1 MIIAID
7 GPAGSGKSTVAK
19 QVACELG
26 FHYLDTGAMYR
37 SVAAAALAADVD
49 VHDEAAVARIAREQ
63 AIAFAHEPGSPMP
76 TGVSI
81 AGRDVTREIRTAPI
95 DAVVSVVSA
104 HPAVREALVAQQ
116 RAIAAGD
123 DIVMEGRDIGTVV
136 FPDAQLKVFLT
147 ADAACR
153 AKRRALQ
160 NAQRGAGETDADV
173 LCAQIKERD
182 LQDSTREV
190 APLRPAADARELDTT
205 DLSIDEVVARIA
217 AWAREVR
224 GAGEAGATNEP
235 GETGE
240 RS

>member
-37 SVAAAALAADVD
+37 SVAAAALAAGLD
-49 VHDEAAVARIAREQ
+49 VHDEDAVARIAREQ
-63 AIAFAHEPGSPMP
+63 AITFTHEVGSPMP
-76 TGVSI
+76 TGVAI
-81 AGRDVTREIRTAPI
+81 GGRDVTREIRTAPI

-116 RAIAAGD
+116 RAVAASD

-153 AKRRALQ
+153 ARRRAKQ
-160 NAQRGAGETDADV
+160 NAERGAGETDAEV
-173 LCAQIKERD
+173 LCAQIEKRD

-190 APLRPAADARELDTT
+190 APLKPARDARELDTT
-205 DLSIDEVVARIA
+205 NMDIAEVVATIA
-217 AWAREVR
+217 AWAREL
-224 GAGEAGATNEP
+224 
-235 GETGE
+235 
-240 RS
+240 S